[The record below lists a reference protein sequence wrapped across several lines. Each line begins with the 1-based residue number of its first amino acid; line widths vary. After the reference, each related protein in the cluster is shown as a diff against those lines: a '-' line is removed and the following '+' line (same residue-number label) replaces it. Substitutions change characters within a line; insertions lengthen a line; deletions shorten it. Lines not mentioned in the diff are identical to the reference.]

1 MVNFWRA
8 SFFSLWMTL
17 TFLMGA
23 GATPWREIEQRG
35 HLLVGVTEYDHRPL
49 SFRDTEGNL
58 KGLEVDIIRR
68 LAEELLGDKSAVELV
83 PLSNVERISGVID
96 GRIDMAIASI
106 TVTRSRLRVVDF
118 SHHYFLSGTAL
129 ITRTE
134 NGHSL
139 SADDTIAVLEGSSA
153 IVLLKQ
159 NLPSVPLKGVSS
171 YQEGLSLVTQ
181 GEVRAFAGDITLLTG
196 WIQENPEYHLLPQI
210 YGAYPLAIALPK
222 GLQHQEL
229 RDKINEI
236 MINLSQEGWLQERIK
251 YWGLEP

>member
-1 MVNFWRA
+1 
-8 SFFSLWMTL
+8 MTL
-17 TFLMGA
+17 AFFTGA
-23 GATPWREIEQRG
+23 GATPWVQIKDRG

-49 SFRDTEGNL
+49 SFRDGEGNL
-58 KGLEVDIIRR
+58 RGLEIDIVHR
-68 LAEELLGDKSAVELV
+68 LAKDLFGDESAVKFV
-83 PLSNVERISGVID
+83 PLSNVERLSGVID
-96 GRIDMAIASI
+96 GQVDVAIASI

-118 SHHYFLSGTAL
+118 SRHYFLSGTAL
-129 ITRTE
+129 ITRKD
-134 NGHSL
+134 NGDSL

-159 NLPSVPLKGVSS
+159 NLPSASLKGTSS

-181 GEVRAFAGDITLLTG
+181 GTVKAFAGDITLLTG